1 MMIKKIINSLQFSLE
16 NVTVK
21 LCFLTV
27 YIHSLYWWIPPYL
40 YLKHLLILI
49 LPLSQYGPF
58 AKSPTNK
65 IHFWT
70 CLLWPKLFASI
81 NNLVSPLILFIK
93 YTNFLLKLVYC
104 PAPYSS
110 SDTDSCVS
118 DTSFLSS
125 FAPFLLPSV
134 LLHEFMNRQEVSEYS
149 NVANTT
155 VLHVYSA
162 VNFDET
168 APGKDC
174 STQFYCYCSAQTK
187 AIWSVLWLINK

>member
-81 NNLVSPLILFIK
+81 NNLVSPLILFTAYWCIA
-93 YTNFLLKLVYC
+93 LLLIAVLTLTPVSVIHHFWALSHPSSC
-104 PAPYSS
+104 PQWI
-110 SDTDSCVS
+110 
-118 DTSFLSS
+118 
-125 FAPFLLPSV
+125 
-134 LLHEFMNRQEVSEYS
+134 HEFMSRQEVSEYS

>member
-70 CLLWPKLFASI
+70 CLIWPKLFSSI
-81 NNLVSPLILFIK
+81 NNLVSPLILFTAYWCIA
-93 YTNFLLKLVYC
+93 LLLIAVLTLTPVSVIHHFWALSHPSSC
-104 PAPYSS
+104 PQFSYMNSWTGRKFQSTAMSQTPLY
-110 SDTDSCVS
+110 
-118 DTSFLSS
+118 
-125 FAPFLLPSV
+125 
-134 LLHEFMNRQEVSEYS
+134 FMFIVQ
-149 NVANTT
+149 
-155 VLHVYSA
+155 
-162 VNFDET
+162 
-168 APGKDC
+168 
-174 STQFYCYCSAQTK
+174 
-187 AIWSVLWLINK
+187 